1 VGHGILDVPMI
12 FRQLFEPGSSTYTYL
27 LADETSGVA
36 ALVDPVLET
45 LDRDLAELQALGVRL
60 THTIETHVHA
70 DHLTSARKLRHLTGS
85 KVAAPA
91 LDALP
96 CADLGLR
103 EGEAFHLGSV
113 AIHPLFTPGHTDTHH
128 AYFVDA
134 RPMPFVLTGDALLI
148 DGCGRTDFQGGD
160 SRTLWES
167 ITGKLFTLPPDT
179 LVYPGHDYVGRHV
192 SSIAQERARNPRLA
206 GKTADEFVALMAA
219 LKLPLPKRIQFA
231 VPGNRSCGEC
241 PPGVPDELRSPCE
254 LGDQG

>member
-1 VGHGILDVPMI
+1 MLV
-12 FRQLFEPGSSTYTYL
+12 RQLFEPGSSTYTYL
-27 LADETSGVA
+27 LADPVSGVA

-45 LDRDLAELQALGVRL
+45 LERDLAELQALGVRL

-70 DHLTSARKLRHLTGS
+70 DHLTSARKLRHMVGS
-85 KVAAPA
+85 KVVAPA

-96 CADLGLR
+96 CADVGAR
-103 EGEAFHLGSV
+103 EGETLGIGGI

-134 RPMPFVLTGDALLI
+134 GPVPFVLTGDALLI

-160 SRTLWES
+160 ARALWRS
-167 ITGKLFTLPPDT
+167 ITTKLFTLPPDT
-179 LVYPGHDYVGRHV
+179 LVYPGHDYHGRRV
-192 SSIAQERARNPRLA
+192 STIEQERTRNPRLA
-206 GKTADEFVALMAA
+206 GKNEDAFAALMAE
-219 LKLPLPKRIQFA
+219 LELPQPKRIAFA
-231 VPGNRSCGEC
+231 VPGNRACGEC